1 MGAAPREETAP
12 AGGAGGGEGI
22 EPRRLGAT
30 MQLLSLLSWAML
42 PGCWAMTG
50 PKIVRGFLGRSL
62 LVTCRYRQGLE
73 MKPKFW
79 CVPGNLLKTCAED
92 IVVTS
97 GLQPVVHRD
106 RFSIRDDREW
116 REITVTVDNLT
127 ERDAGTYRCGVRKG
141 TFQPDES
148 HSVKVI
154 LSLASPTSA
163 TKHVSLST
171 SVSVYIQ
178 KTPQGTAV
186 QPASN
191 PSNPD
196 ISEPAHLDVVEHILT
211 PSIIVIL
218 LLLLVAAGVLVML
231 SRKRK
236 KALSGAAIEMDRTH
250 SLSQTGVDSLNYAV
264 INHCPGRAE
273 SQLYSSAE
281 AFCSLG
287 SPATEY
293 SEVRQSDKK
302 SLPEQQEIYANV
314 PPAPQPSEEPYSM
327 EQRV

>member
-1 MGAAPREETAP
+1 
-12 AGGAGGGEGI
+12 
-22 EPRRLGAT
+22 
-30 MQLLSLLSWAML
+30 MQLLPLLSWATL
-42 PGCWAMTG
+42 PGCWAVTG

-62 LVTCRYRQGLE
+62 SVTCRYQQGLE
-73 MKPKFW
+73 TRPKFW

-97 GLQPVVHRD
+97 ELQPVVRRD
-106 RFSIRDDREW
+106 RFSIRDDREC
-116 REITVTVDNLT
+116 REITVTVENLT

-141 TFQPDES
+141 TLWPDES
-148 HSVKVI
+148 HSVKVK
-154 LSLASPTSA
+154 LSPALPSSSPASPTSA

-178 KTPQGTAV
+178 TTPQGTAV

-191 PSNPD
+191 PSDPD
-196 ISEPAHLDVVEHILT
+196 ISEPARLDVIEHILT
-211 PSIIVIL
+211 PGIIVIL

-250 SLSQTGVDSLNYAV
+250 SLSQTRVDSLNYAV

-273 SQLYSSAE
+273 SRLYSNAE

-293 SEVRQSDKK
+293 SEVRQSDKYLEKDKETLYANMQK

>member
-1 MGAAPREETAP
+1 
-12 AGGAGGGEGI
+12 
-22 EPRRLGAT
+22 
-30 MQLLSLLSWAML
+30 
-42 PGCWAMTG
+42 MTG

-154 LSLASPTSA
+154 LSLA
-163 TKHVSLST
+163 
-171 SVSVYIQ
+171 
-178 KTPQGTAV
+178 
-186 QPASN
+186 
-191 PSNPD
+191 
-196 ISEPAHLDVVEHILT
+196 
-211 PSIIVIL
+211 
-218 LLLLVAAGVLVML
+218 
-231 SRKRK
+231 
-236 KALSGAAIEMDRTH
+236 LSGAAIEMDRTH

-293 SEVRQSDKK
+293 SEVRQSDKYLEKDKETLYANMQK